1 MSLTCDHYKNLIH
14 GVLGSLIPKGASVVL
29 FDFPN
34 HSNVGD
40 SAIWLGEEYYLKKIL
55 QTKVIA
61 VDDLGLLGGPLPK
74 LPVSTVIL
82 LHGGGNFG
90 DLYPRH
96 QALRERVIKHYQYHR
111 IIQLPQSIHFQ
122 DQSQKILCQQVLNGH
137 DDFHLLVRDHDSLAQ
152 AEQLHD
158 GFNYLCPDMALC
170 LGNLPRDVPATQAI
184 IGLLRTDKEKII
196 DKNVTEQTMDNFLSV
211 DWISEPYSQ
220 FKRFTAYVDRLHKK
234 HPNRL
239 NLLSYLKRPLYH
251 RLAKERLTRGCNLLS
266 SGKVIITDRLHA
278 HILCCLM
285 GIPHVVLDNSYRK
298 IENFRDAWETGGD
311 MCLSASSLDEAL
323 VKAEELLNRL
333 VSEENKC

>member
-1 MSLTCDHYKNLIH
+1 MSFNFDHYTNLIH
-14 GVLGSLIPKGASVVL
+14 GVLGPLIPEGVPVAL

-40 SAIWLGEEYYLKKIL
+40 SAIWLGEIQYLQVVLGVKII
-55 QTKVIA
+55 T
-61 VDDLGLLGGPLPK
+61 VDDLALLKRPLPK
-74 LPVSTVIL
+74 LPVSAIIL

-122 DQSQKILCQQVLNGH
+122 DQTQKILCQQVLNGH
-137 DDFHLLVRDHDSLAQ
+137 GDFHLLVRDHDSLAQ

-170 LGNLPRDVPATQAI
+170 LGSLPRNVPVTQAI
-184 IGLLRTDKEKII
+184 IGLLRTDKEKVI
-196 DKNVTEQTMDNFLSV
+196 DENVTEQAMDNFLSV
-211 DWISEPYSQ
+211 DWIGEPYSQ
-220 FKRFTAYVDRLHKK
+220 VKRFTGYVDRLHAKY
-234 HPNRL
+234 PNGL

-251 RLAKERLTRGCNLLS
+251 RLAKERLTRGCKLLS

-278 HILCCLM
+278 HILCCLL

-298 IENFRDAWETGGD
+298 IGNFRDVWETGGD
-311 MCLSASSLDEAL
+311 MCLSASSLDIAL

-333 VSEENKC
+333 VSEGN